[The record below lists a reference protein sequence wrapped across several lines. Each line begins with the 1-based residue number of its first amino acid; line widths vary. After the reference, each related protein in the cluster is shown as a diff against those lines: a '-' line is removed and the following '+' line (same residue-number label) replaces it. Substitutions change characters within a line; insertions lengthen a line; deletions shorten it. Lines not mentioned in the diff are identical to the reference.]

1 MGADHGKPM
10 RQARHLDGQRKRA
23 LVLAAVQAAV
33 QQGQV
38 ITIAAIA
45 RRADVGRKFIYDHP
59 DLRAHIELNAA
70 QAAQR
75 QANDMVATARV
86 TGASLRADLE
96 NARSQNRRLQ
106 HQLRALESRLSQL
119 EGARLVADDLLPDD
133 VVAQL
138 ADRHLAQQVADL
150 EEQLFHT
157 RDELRHATEELEAA
171 RAVNREL
178 MIRANRTDA
187 KHPSDTGDSDVTPD
201 QPRRRRPAHRV
212 KSHGTP
218 LSPPQSNR

>member
-1 MGADHGKPM
+1 MGVDRGQAM
-10 RQARHLDGQRKRA
+10 RQTRHLDGQRKQG

-45 RRADVGRKFIYDHP
+45 RRAGVGRKFIYDHP
-59 DLRAHIELNAA
+59 DLRAHIELDAA

-75 QANDMVATARV
+75 QAHDMVAAARV
-86 TGASLRADLE
+86 TGASLRTDLE

-106 HQLRALESRLSQL
+106 HRLRSLESRLSQL

-133 VVAQL
+133 VIAQL
-138 ADRHLAQQVADL
+138 ADRHLARRVAEL
-150 EEQLFHT
+150 EQQLFNA
-157 RDELRHATEELEAA
+157 RDELRQATEELDAA

-178 MIRANRTDA
+178 IVRANRTDPNQSSSA
-187 KHPSDTGDSDVTPD
+187 TPHPSAED
-201 QPRRRRPAHRV
+201 RP
-212 KSHGTP
+212 
-218 LSPPQSNR
+218 

>member
-45 RRADVGRKFIYDHP
+45 RRAGVGRKFIYDHP

-70 QAAQR
+70 QTTQR
-75 QANDMVATARV
+75 QASDMIATARV

-96 NARSQNRRLQ
+96 NSRAENRRLTK
-106 HQLRALESRLSQL
+106 QLRALENRLSHA
-119 EGARLVADDLLPDD
+119 EGARLIADDLLPEGILTELADQ
-133 VVAQL
+133 QL
-138 ADRHLAQQVADL
+138 ARHINEL
-150 EEQLFHT
+150 EQQLFDT
-157 RDELRHATEELEAA
+157 KDELRRTVEELDAA
-171 RAVNREL
+171 RDLNRQL
-178 MIRANRTDA
+178 MQQANRPDDDSSGRTFREQPTTTPPHTTDR
-187 KHPSDTGDSDVTPD
+187 SG
-201 QPRRRRPAHRV
+201 R
-212 KSHGTP
+212 
-218 LSPPQSNR
+218 